1 MMPRNVLV
9 VQEKGGVGKTLT
21 ARALAEAVPDAP
33 VLEIDSSPRMVEL
46 GKRVQFF
53 RRVAQED
60 IERTGGR
67 AARAEFDPLIEAMAR
82 ASAPTIIDVGANIA
96 VALLTVLNGIGPDL
110 QDMGIEFATLVVV
123 TAEPGALTEG
133 PRLMALAK
141 PIAAQRFLLENRLRG
156 TVDDKQLARI
166 ADGATL
172 LSLDEHVMEEKAGE
186 FLHDGGLASIPKLK
200 QGSLNEAYGVA
211 LGLRIRR
218 DLTRFRL
225 AAMQA
230 VEPVAQWLI
239 A

>member
-1 MMPRNVLV
+1 MSRNLLV
-9 VQEKGGVGKTLT
+9 IQEKGGVGKTVV

-82 ASAPTIIDVGANIA
+82 ATAPTIVDVGANIA
-96 VALLTVLNGIGPDL
+96 VALLTVLNGVGPDL
-110 QDMGIEFATLVVV
+110 YDMGIAFGALVVV
-123 TAEPGALTEG
+123 TSEPGALTEA
-133 PRLMALAK
+133 PRLMDLAK
-141 PIAAQRFLLENRLRG
+141 PIAAQRFLLENRHRG
-156 TVDDKQLARI
+156 TIDAEQLARI

-172 LSLDEHVMEEKAGE
+172 LSLDEQVMEEKAGE
-186 FLHDGGLASIPKLK
+186 FLQDGGLASIARLDPK
-200 QGSLNEAYGVA
+200 SLNESYGVA

-230 VEPVAQWLI
+230 VEPAAQWLV